1 MKVKAIS
8 RGSYWD
14 IETNQTKHFE
24 KSMIVDVPDEE
35 LLHLEGYAATNH
47 LYDKCRPAWDI
58 MSLTEEYEIVEDGLA
73 KDIPFLEYPFDTVE
87 EMREYL
93 KRPEVIAEFEDEE

>member
-35 LLHLEGYAATNH
+35 LLHLKGYAATNH
-47 LYDKCRPAWDI
+47 LYDKC
-58 MSLTEEYEIVEDGLA
+58 SHIVSFRALRFHFWCRSCD
-73 KDIPFLEYPFDTVE
+73 Y
-87 EMREYL
+87 
-93 KRPEVIAEFEDEE
+93 